1 MPVTST
7 SALTTDEAE
16 ECHARAGLLDWFK
29 PWVRPER
36 NIMSWEEGE
45 GVHSQKQLIRVRP
58 GVRLDLLEEEDN
70 ERARF
75 QAELSHLHERGYYQL
90 KVWPRTTREFCEDQI
105 TLLATLPG
113 GREKLYKIRTCV
125 D

>member
-1 MPVTST
+1 MTS
-7 SALTTDEAE
+7 E
-16 ECHARAGLLDWFK
+16 EVEESPARAGLLDWFK

-36 NIMSWEEGE
+36 SVMSWEEGE

-75 QAELSHLHERGYYQL
+75 QAELSHLDERGYYQL

-105 TLLATLPG
+105 SLLATLPG
-113 GREKLYKIRTCV
+113 GREKLYKIRVCV